1 MLRPG
6 AVNGLKAGTGRSEI
20 GGRGVGVGGG
30 VGGTAVLEE
39 AGVTF

>member
-6 AVNGLKAGTGRSEI
+6 AVNGLKAGPGISEI

-30 VGGTAVLEE
+30 VGGALPFLKRH
-39 AGVTF
+39 G